1 MNRPA
6 RAAAAVATCLAASVV
21 AGCGGIPEDASVK
34 DFCSRG
40 EKFSASKTFA
50 TGKKRAEALA
60 ETGTPKGIDAD
71 ARKGFEELID
81 RVTSSEN
88 GADFKKKADK
98 LSDAEARHLRALD
111 GYIKKTCDLTTP

>member
-1 MNRPA
+1 MIRSA
-6 RAAAAVATCLAASVV
+6 RVAVAVAACGAAVAVS
-21 AGCGGIPEDASVK
+21 GCSGIPKDASVK
-34 DFCSRG
+34 DFCVKG

-60 ETGTPKGIDAD
+60 DVGTPKGIDKD

-81 RVTSSEN
+81 RVTSSDN
-88 GADFKKKADK
+88 GSDFKKKADK

-111 GYIKKTCDLTTP
+111 GYIKATCDLTTP